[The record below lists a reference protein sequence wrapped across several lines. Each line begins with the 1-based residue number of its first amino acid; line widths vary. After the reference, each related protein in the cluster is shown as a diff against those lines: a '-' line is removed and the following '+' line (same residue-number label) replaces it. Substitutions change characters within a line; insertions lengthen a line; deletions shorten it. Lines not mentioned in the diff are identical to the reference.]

1 MCGIVGVV
9 SSTPCKTRLIDGLE
23 RLEYRGYDSAGVAI
37 LQPGVSGEIAKSVGA
52 PRVLREQMV
61 TLESETLENG
71 TVGIGHTR
79 WATHGGVTDKNAHPH
94 QVGRITL
101 VHNGVIE
108 NYVEL
113 KALLAEKHSESAG
126 SIPHVFSS
134 QTDSEVLSAF
144 LNYLVSEE
152 GFDMDTA
159 LQSLPSHIH
168 GTYGLVVIDSEKPE
182 EIWVA
187 RSGSPMIIGLGDESN
202 YVASDALALNPYT
215 ENFIYLDEGEFAM
228 LAPKSFQVFDAE
240 GNAISKRVEKLPY
253 VSENDGHNGYSSF
266 MAKEIAE
273 QPAVIG
279 RLIRAHLSPSGLK
292 DGSEL
297 VALRQKMLGAEN
309 IHIIACGT
317 SFNAGLV
324 AKYLSLI
331 HI

>member
-1 MCGIVGVV
+1 M
-9 SSTPCKTRLIDGLE
+9 
-23 RLEYRGYDSAGVAI
+23 EYRGYDSAGVAI

-240 GNAISKRVEKLPY
+240 GNAISKRCLLY
-253 VSENDGHNGYSSF
+253 
-266 MAKEIAE
+266 
-273 QPAVIG
+273 
-279 RLIRAHLSPSGLK
+279 
-292 DGSEL
+292 
-297 VALRQKMLGAEN
+297 
-309 IHIIACGT
+309 T
-317 SFNAGLV
+317 SDA
-324 AKYLSLI
+324 ADE
-331 HI
+331 